1 MPYVFGGL
9 VVLNAV
15 VLSYYL
21 FLKPP
26 RPSDSVNQAQSAIT
40 QPIPFD
46 NSAAYI
52 PPPIG
57 TKK

>member
-1 MPYVFGGL
+1 MPYLFGGL
-9 VVLNAV
+9 VVLNAI

-26 RPSDSVNQAQSAIT
+26 ERSKSVQQAHAALT
-40 QPIPFD
+40 QPIEFS

>member
-1 MPYVFGGL
+1 MPYLFGGL

-26 RPSDSVNQAQSAIT
+26 STSISVKQAQAAIT
-40 QPIPFD
+40 QPIDFS
-46 NSAAYI
+46 NSAADI

-57 TKK
+57 SKK

>member
-26 RPSDSVNQAQSAIT
+26 AVSSSVEQAQAAIAA
-40 QPIPFD
+40 PIEFS
-46 NSAAYI
+46 NSATFI

-57 TKK
+57 KKE